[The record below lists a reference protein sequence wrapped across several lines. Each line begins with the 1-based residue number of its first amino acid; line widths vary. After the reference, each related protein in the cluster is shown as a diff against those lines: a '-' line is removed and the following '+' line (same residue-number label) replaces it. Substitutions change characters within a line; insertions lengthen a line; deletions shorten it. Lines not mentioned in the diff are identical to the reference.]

1 MGRVRK
7 LIDKF
12 EKFVKN
18 KVSKKP
24 KELPQ
29 KKQVPQ
35 PQSQPQHYGAMLEE
49 MVKLLPQKEHQR
61 PLVFFQEYS
70 QVHDQVSQ
78 KEEEHIYDEIDPESI
93 YDPVTKEPIYDQV
106 SDEGLYV
113 TITQENFKSE
123 EPKKETPKKPLR
135 RKLLQPHTYENTS
148 PKKEPI
154 YDQVSG
160 AGKPVIPP
168 KPKLTKEFLEEMKQ
182 KSHRKNQQR
191 QSQGPLHKQEKER

>member
-12 EKFVKN
+12 EKFIKN

-24 KELPQ
+24 KEVPQ
-29 KKQVPQ
+29 KKQAP
-35 PQSQPQHYGAMLEE
+35 QPQHYGAMLEE

-70 QVHDQVSQ
+70 QVRDQVSQ
-78 KEEEHIYDEIDPESI
+78 KEEEHIIYDEIDPESI
-93 YDPVTKEPIYDQV
+93 YDPVTKEPIYDRV
-106 SDEGLYV
+106 SDEGIYV

-123 EPKKETPKKPLR
+123 ERKKETPKKPPR
-135 RKLLQPHTYENTS
+135 RKLLQQQHTYENTS

-154 YDQVSG
+154 YDQVPGS
-160 AGKPVIPP
+160 GKPVIPP

-182 KSHRKNQQR
+182 KSHRQNQQK
-191 QSQGPLHKQEKER
+191 QSQGPLHKPEKER

>member
-1 MGRVRK
+1 MGKVRK

-12 EKFVKN
+12 EKFIKK

-24 KELPQ
+24 KEVPQ

-35 PQSQPQHYGAMLEE
+35 PQHYGAMLEQ

-61 PLVFFQEYS
+61 PLVFFQDYS

-78 KEEEHIYDEIDPESI
+78 KEEEHIYDEIDPEPF
-93 YDPVTKEPIYDQV
+93 YDQVTKDPIYDRV
-106 SDEGLYV
+106 SDEDLYV
-113 TITQENFKSE
+113 TITQENFRPE
-123 EPKKETPKKPLR
+123 EPKKETPKKPPR
-135 RKLLQPHTYENTS
+135 RKLLQQQHTYENTS

-154 YDQVSG
+154 YDQVPGS
-160 AGKPVIPP
+160 GKPVIPP

-182 KSHRKNQQR
+182 KSHRQNQQK
-191 QSQGPLHKQEKER
+191 QSQGSLHKPDKER